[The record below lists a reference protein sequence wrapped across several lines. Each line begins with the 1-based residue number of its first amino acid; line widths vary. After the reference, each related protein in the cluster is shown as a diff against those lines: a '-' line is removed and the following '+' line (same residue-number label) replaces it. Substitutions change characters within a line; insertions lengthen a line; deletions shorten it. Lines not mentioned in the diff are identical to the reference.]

1 MSKPNQQAFIG
12 RENEMKALQDAW
24 LRISSGSTSIFV
36 VRGDSGVGKTRLIQQ
51 FYSWMSTKNDDES
64 YWPGSLP
71 TDEKSVVVVPDAGEL
86 AVIDLSQLPWLWF
99 AIRCRKKQSG
109 ARLMDLNDLR
119 PQLAV
124 HLANLIQREKK
135 KSQNSALAKSLVGAV
150 ANFAVPGSSGIVEL
164 VNTIL
169 KSAGASLSL
178 LDVFNQVQ
186 DRVSTTSHEKVD
198 QLFSPVQS
206 AEKSFMEAFG
216 VLCGGRAGNRKI
228 PTTLVIDD
236 AQWLDPGTIDVLRSL
251 TSTASS
257 SQWPLLILINCWD
270 ESVRYQG
277 VESYNPELSTFL
289 SWAREHSAETDL
301 LFYELALQPLDPEE
315 LQRIVN
321 ARLPNLGT
329 EATKLLVDRSSGD
342 IDLLNDFLDE
352 MTDGL
357 GWIDSNGQLDVGTDA
372 LLKLPSQAGEMA
384 RKRLR
389 TIGRDIRAVL
399 TCASAQGIE
408 FDQVLTRSLAD
419 AWGVIDRVDEHLTD
433 SDQTYGITSLKD
445 HPTLIRQGEF
455 RRRPY
460 FEACNDFF
468 RRHPKARHVMKL
480 LLDELVDFMDGHSFS
495 RLDTSS
501 KERLAT
507 RTLDLIRNLGL
518 DSPGWQNTYVSVADQ
533 LSRVKLMNGDLAG
546 AAEMADK
553 IVKNDASSREQKVRA
568 WNTLVQSSYAAGHQ
582 AMEQKRLEKWA
593 SSQEGDDPSFYIMS
607 AYNQMRRSEPEKAVR
622 LSEQALQ
629 AAGNRKQEVEASVAL
644 AVTSWSNGNP
654 ERAYELI
661 KQLEQSA
668 TDIFSDSPAAR
679 ANVDHAACLVLHD
692 LDRSRDLI
700 SYGRRSIQAWEDKGN
715 HLQTL
720 IAKVNLGDA
729 LWAIGVPS
737 KALSV
742 IRDAYVESA
751 ETSLVHARDIA
762 AICLA
767 NVLASEGSYEEAS
780 ELYEEGLSLAEEIG
794 HSWDLEY
801 GRIYSM
807 LCHSNM
813 EPRASAEDIKATLA
827 KAQTSGHD
835 YIKALAQSLGI
846 ASFINVDDHS
856 SAIELSTEVLASGEA
871 SRFPIAKAHALA
883 AQIITSTPGESPD
896 LVDRFINGIAQ
907 CQGIHGSRNLIKDAV
922 SKVRKSYRLSPIET
936 EFLNRW
942 VNRFL
947 LHADNIVEGPCFKT
961 CDYTKCE
968 ARCCYDG
975 AYLTNAEVVGIKDLV
990 SENKDFFDHLPGK
1003 FIVDGE
1009 WGPVKGKK
1017 TAVRDHQ
1024 YQSPDYPSHFNETR
1038 CVFAFE
1044 DGSCSLQIYSEK
1056 FTDHAWTHKPR
1067 TCCAHPLSLDEGKP
1081 SPPPARDEVDRFDY
1095 GLSYPGYVSYTPCGQ
1110 PRADGT
1116 FWKEAFSDEID
1127 HLTR

>member
-1 MSKPNQQAFIG
+1 MLKTNRQSFIG
-12 RENEMKALQDAW
+12 RENEVRAMQDAW
-24 LRISSGSTSIFV
+24 LRMSSGSTSIFV
-36 VRGDSGVGKTRLIQQ
+36 IRGDSGVGKTRLIQQ
-51 FYSWMSTKNDDES
+51 FYSWMSIQHDDKG
-64 YWPGSLP
+64 YWPPTLP

-86 AVIDLSQLPWLWF
+86 PVIDLSELPWLWF
-99 AIRCRKKQSG
+99 AIRCRKKESD

-124 HLANLIQREKK
+124 HLANLIQREKQK
-135 KSQNSALAKSLVGAV
+135 NQNSALAKSLVGAV
-150 ANFAVPGSSGIVEL
+150 ASFAVPGSSGIVEL

-169 KSAGASLSL
+169 KSTGASLSL

-228 PTTLVIDD
+228 PTILVIDD

-277 VESYNPELSTFL
+277 VESYNSELSTFL
-289 SWAREHSAETDL
+289 SWAREHSTETDL
-301 LFYELALQPLDPEE
+301 LFHKLALQPLDPGE

-342 IDLLNDFLDE
+342 IDLLKDFLDE

-357 GWIDSNGQLDVGTDA
+357 GWIDKNGQLDVETDA
-372 LLKLPSQAGEMA
+372 LLKLPSQAEEMA

-389 TIGRDIRAVL
+389 TIGRDIRAAL

-408 FDQVLTRSLAD
+408 FDQVLTRRLAD

-433 SDQTYGITSLKD
+433 SDETYGVTSLRD
-445 HPTLIRQGEF
+445 HSILIRQGEF
-455 RRRPY
+455 RRRHY

-480 LLDELVDFMDGHSFS
+480 LLHELVDFMGSHSFP
-495 RLDTSS
+495 RLDISS
-501 KERLAT
+501 TERLAT
-507 RTLDLIRNLGL
+507 RTLDLIDNLGL
-518 DSPGWQNTYVSVADQ
+518 DSPKWQSTHVSVSDQ
-533 LSRVKLMNGDLAG
+533 LSRIKLMNGDLVG
-546 AAEMADK
+546 AAELADQ
-553 IVKNDASSREQKVRA
+553 IINNDASSRKQKVRA
-568 WNTLVQSSYAAGHQ
+568 WNTLVQSSYAAGRQ
-582 AMEQKRLEKWA
+582 TEERKRLQQWA
-593 SSQEGDDPSFYIMS
+593 SSQEGDDPSFYVMS
-607 AYNQMRRSEPEKAVR
+607 AYYQMRQSEPEKAVQ

-629 AAGNRKQEVEASVAL
+629 AARNHAQEVEASVAL

-668 TDIFSDSPAAR
+668 TGFFSDSPTAR

-692 LDRSRDLI
+692 LERSRDLI
-700 SYGRRSIQAWEDKGN
+700 SYGRRSARAWEDKGN

-720 IAKVNLGDA
+720 ISRVNLGDA
-729 LWAIGVPS
+729 LWAVGVPS

-742 IRDAYVESA
+742 IKDAYVEST

-767 NVLASEGSYEEAS
+767 NVLASGGSYDEAS

-807 LCHSNM
+807 LCQSNM
-813 EPRASAEDIKATLA
+813 ESQASAEDIELTLT
-827 KAQTSGHD
+827 KAQMSGHD
-835 YIKALAQSLGI
+835 YLKALAQSLGI
-846 ASFINVDDHS
+846 ASFMNIGDHT
-856 SAIELSTEVLASGEA
+856 SAIDLCTEVLASGEA
-871 SRFPIAKAHALA
+871 NRFPIAKAHALA
-883 AQIITSTPGESPD
+883 AQIIASAPGESPD
-896 LVDRFINGIAQ
+896 LVEHFINSIAR
-907 CQGIHGSRNLIKDAV
+907 CQGIHGSRDLINDAIRR
-922 SKVRKSYRLSPIET
+922 VREDYRLNPIEK
-936 EFLNRW
+936 EFVDRW

-947 LHADNIVEGPCFKT
+947 PNADNVVEGPCFKA
-961 CDYTKCE
+961 CDYKTCE

-975 AYLTNAEVVGIKDLV
+975 AYLTNAEVVEIKDLV
-990 SENKDFFDHLPGK
+990 SKNKDFFSHLPDK

-1024 YQSPDYPSHFNETR
+1024 YQSPDFPSHFNQTR

-1044 DGSCSLQIYSEK
+1044 DGSCSLQVYSEK
-1056 FTDHAWTHKPR
+1056 FTDHAWTHKPS
-1067 TCCAHPLSLDEGKP
+1067 TCCAHPLSLDKGKP

-1110 PRADGT
+1110 PRADGAL
-1116 FWKEAFSDEID
+1116 WKKTFSDEID
-1127 HLTR
+1127 HIG